1 MPDIPEFIPPISK
14 VKSDRKRW
22 FSSSGG
28 IDEAEI
34 NARLNEV
41 RSGKV
46 RKTRRMGKEE
56 CIPVEAATGR
66 EAPMAEPVD

>member
-1 MPDIPEFIPPISK
+1 
-14 VKSDRKRW
+14 
-22 FSSSGG
+22 
-28 IDEAEI
+28 
-34 NARLNEV
+34 
-41 RSGKV
+41 V